1 MDQNGDKMRTNLIIV
16 DDFYTNPND
25 VRDFAL
31 SQEFKVRGNFPGLRT
46 ESFLNDSTKELIQ
59 KILEPHAGEI
69 TKWDALEGLTGSFEL
84 ATSFERSWM
93 HTDHHN
99 TWAGILYLTPNA
111 PISGGTGMFLHKA
124 SGSRYEEGIDYE
136 GETQDITKW
145 EIVDRVGNV
154 YNRLALYR
162 SDMYHTSLDYFG
174 KDKNDGRLFQLFFLT
189 TKF

>member
-1 MDQNGDKMRTNLIIV
+1 MRTNLIII

-46 ESFLNDSTKELIQ
+46 DSFLNDSTKELIQ

-111 PISGGTGMFLHKA
+111 PFSGGTGMFLHKA

-189 TKF
+189 TTF